1 VLTQP
6 IKVVILVL
14 TEDSYTSVLLVN
26 VYNLVHVKPTKITM
40 KTNVLLV
47 MLTVC
52 VVKLLPPTVLNVTM
66 NTSYTKTPVLILV
79 QTDIMVPTKSVMNV
93 TILV

>member
-6 IKVVILVL
+6 IKGVLLVL
-14 TEDSYTSVLLVN
+14 TTHSYTSVLLVN
-26 VYNLVHVKPTKITM
+26 VYNLVHVKLTKITM

-66 NTSYTKTPVLILV
+66 NTSYTKTPVLTLV

-93 TILV
+93 TIPV